1 MISPVSQTMNPGLL
15 AAGLAVDRETNA
27 AVGDVAAG
35 TDRMAKNAALMT
47 DSALLLGK
55 NSSSVAAAA
64 EEALTN
70 AQTVAKASSQ
80 LSASIAEIASQANSS
95 RKLTLE
101 AVTASTH
108 AQSTIANLSEAAG
121 KVGAVTNLISEIA
134 SQTNLLALPRVA
146 FRPKPWLRRV
156 AALLHIVDRGVC
168 KRNNLT

>member
-1 MISPVSQTMNPGLL
+1 LISPVSQTMNPGLL

-70 AQTVAKASSQ
+70 A
-80 LSASIAEIASQANSS
+80 
-95 RKLTLE
+95 
-101 AVTASTH
+101 
-108 AQSTIANLSEAAG
+108 
-121 KVGAVTNLISEIA
+121 
-134 SQTNLLALPRVA
+134 
-146 FRPKPWLRRV
+146 
-156 AALLHIVDRGVC
+156 
-168 KRNNLT
+168 

>member
-1 MISPVSQTMNPGLL
+1 MNPRLL

-101 AVTASTH
+101 AVTVSTH
-108 AQSTIANLSEAAG
+108 A
-121 KVGAVTNLISEIA
+121 
-134 SQTNLLALPRVA
+134 LALPRVA

-156 AALLHIVDRGVC
+156 AALRHIVDRGVC